1 MGVTHVKAIRASQ
14 KAQLAAVVSSDE
26 KKLSGDF
33 SEVGGNLDTTS
44 QRIDLTGVAK
54 YRTLEEMLADPLV
67 EAVDLCLPTHLH
79 APRAIAALRA
89 GKHVL
94 IEKPLALNLDECA
107 AIVGES
113 KRANR
118 IAMCAQVLR
127 FFPMYSV
134 LAPGPALSAR
144 FRRRCAAPAW
154 GAWLKDK
161 SKSGGGVFDLL
172 IHDVDMMLHLFGEP
186 LGVTATG
193 YENLKAGIDLIEAKF
208 DYGKFA
214 VSVSGG
220 WHPGVYPF
228 SMEYTLVRDEGT
240 YEYRFGDGDPVFY
253 GMGAEPRKLSRPGEI
268 DGYRAQIDYFA
279 ECVSAGVAPDFCPLA
294 ESANAVKWTLAMEEA
309 RWKRA

>member
-1 MGVTHVKAIRASQ
+1 MGVTHVKAVRASS
-14 KAQLAAVVSSDE
+14 KAKLGAVVSSDDR
-26 KKLSGDF
+26 KLAGDF

-54 YRTLEEMLADPLV
+54 YRTLDEALADPLLD
-67 EAVDLCLPTHLH
+67 AVDLCLPTHLH
-79 APRAIAALRA
+79 APYAIAALRA

-94 IEKPLALNLDECA
+94 IEKPLALNAAECA
-107 AIVGES
+107 AIEEEAR
-113 KRANR
+113 RADR

-134 LAPGPALSAR
+134 LSPGPALSAR

-161 SKSGGGVFDLL
+161 AKSGGGVFDLL
-172 IHDVDMMLHLFGEP
+172 IHDVDTMLRLFGEP
-186 LGVTATG
+186 RGVAATG
-193 YENLKAGIDLIEAKF
+193 YENLKAGIDLVEAQF

-214 VSVSGG
+214 VQVSGG
-220 WHPGVYPF
+220 WHPGRYPF
-228 SMEYTLVRDEGT
+228 SMEYTVARDEGT

-253 GMGAEPRKLSRPGEI
+253 GMGAEPRRLSRPEA

-279 ECVSAGVAPDFCPLA
+279 ECVSAGVQPDFCPLA
-294 ESANAVKWTLAMEEA
+294 ESANAVRWTLEMEEA